1 MAANIDQAN
10 ALIAELTEAVKHLQQ
25 QNKELQQQI
34 TILTEELDY
43 NHDRFYDV

>member
-10 ALIAELTEAVKHLQQ
+10 SLIAELTQAIEYLQQ

>member
-10 ALIAELTEAVKHLQQ
+10 SLIAELTQAIECLQQ

-34 TILTEELDY
+34 TILTEELD
-43 NHDRFYDV
+43 NTHDRFYDV

>member
-1 MAANIDQAN
+1 MAGNIDQAN
-10 ALIAELTEAVKHLQQ
+10 SLIAELKQAIECLQQ